1 MGEMAVLIGVFAV
14 TFAIGI
20 LLILRIPPR
29 LHTPLM
35 SMTNA
40 VSGVTVVGA
49 WLLLAA
55 GARRPWAGPGAG
67 RNRHGGFQPGGRICR
82 HGPHAAVLQEEG
94 ITPWLTVGNCSSTR
108 QSW

>member
-1 MGEMAVLIGVFAV
+1 MGEIAVLIGVFAV

-55 GARRPWAGPGAG
+55 GGLGGLWLALAMVAVVMGAF
-67 RNRHGGFQPGGRICR
+67 NLVGGFAITGRMLR
-82 HGPHAAVLQEEG
+82 FFKKNESPHG
-94 ITPWLTVGNCSSTR
+94 
-108 QSW
+108 